1 VKTGAAKDKEP
12 WTKQMQAAIDNA
24 KRAFAVDIPAEI
36 KRIKA
41 DANIK
46 DNKYPEFWKII
57 KPSFKAVVVRT
68 RKGEDGESCKVKEY
82 KINRSLSCPMNYLSQ
97 VKIAEFHSDLP
108 TLPVSDFFVKYQ
120 MDDRK
125 KSKKIEKM
133 IQDYAIDFSN
143 FVISEESSIQDL
155 FLLRKD
161 FDNLVRDIQGMV
173 MPSKYV
179 GLMSWLVNRAFIC
192 TPQTVNNHKLD
203 TLLDK
208 NKARLLKVLY
218 TVNSEAL
225 LKVFSKNV

>member
-1 VKTGAAKDKEP
+1 
-12 WTKQMQAAIDNA
+12 MQCAIDNA
-24 KRAFAVDIPAEI
+24 KRKFDVDLTEEI

-46 DNKYPEFWKII
+46 ENKYPEFWKII
-57 KPSFKAVVVRT
+57 KPSFRPVIT
-68 RKGEDGESCKVKEY
+68 RVKNGERIKEY
-82 KINRSLSCPMNYLSQ
+82 KVNRSLSCPMNYLSR
-97 VKIAEFHSDLP
+97 VNIAEYHSELP

-133 IQDYAIDFSN
+133 IQEYAIDFSN
-143 FVISEESSIQDL
+143 FMISEDSDIQDL

-161 FDNLVRDIQGMV
+161 FDSLVKDIQGMI

-192 TPQTVNNHKLD
+192 SPQTTNNHRLD

-208 NKARLLKVLY
+208 NKARLMKVLY
-218 TVNSEAL
+218 TVNPEAL
-225 LKVFSKNV
+225 LKVFSKNVCGSDKV